1 MTGRPRRLLLAAAGT
16 ALTVVA
22 VAAGITGGAAPA
34 RAAAGPL
41 VEVGSFGDNP
51 GALAMFSYTPAGLP
65 AGAPLVVA
73 LHGCTQSANDY
84 FAHSG
89 WAELADT
96 YRFAVVFPQQSTA
109 NNSLRCFTWF
119 TPADSG
125 RGVGE
130 AQSVKSMVDRQK
142 SVLGSDPAR
151 VFVTGLSAG
160 GAMTANLLADY
171 PDVFAGGGIDSGLPA
186 QCATSQA
193 QATNCQQNDQRL
205 TPAQWAAKVRA
216 SFPGYA
222 GAYPRV
228 AIWQGTADYVVYPV
242 NATELRDQW
251 TAVHG
256 VSQTPAQTVGL
267 PGGTTQTL
275 YGTGTPAVALFSI
288 AGMGHGTAVHPGS
301 GVDSCGSTGAYFLDY
316 LCSSYYTAQFWGL
329 TGPGGT
335 PTPTASPTASPTAP
349 AGVCVTASNYAHTT
363 AGRAHQ
369 SWGRAYANGSDQ
381 DLGLWNVFTV
391 RTLRQTGPN
400 YWVLAGA
407 CAR

>member
-1 MTGRPRRLLLAAAGT
+1 
-16 ALTVVA
+16 
-22 VAAGITGGAAPA
+22 
-34 RAAAGPL
+34 
-41 VEVGSFGDNP
+41 
-51 GALAMFSYTPAGLP
+51 MFSYTPAGLP

-222 GAYPRV
+222 GRTRGWRSGRAPPTTSSTR
-228 AIWQGTADYVVYPV
+228 
-242 NATELRDQW
+242 
-251 TAVHG
+251 
-256 VSQTPAQTVGL
+256 STP
-267 PGGTTQTL
+267 P
-275 YGTGTPAVALFSI
+275 
-288 AGMGHGTAVHPGS
+288 
-301 GVDSCGSTGAYFLDY
+301 SCGTSGRPCTG
-316 LCSSYYTAQFWGL
+316 
-329 TGPGGT
+329 
-335 PTPTASPTASPTAP
+335 
-349 AGVCVTASNYAHTT
+349 
-363 AGRAHQ
+363 
-369 SWGRAYANGSDQ
+369 
-381 DLGLWNVFTV
+381 
-391 RTLRQTGPN
+391 
-400 YWVLAGA
+400 
-407 CAR
+407 